1 MSPVAWVLDELR
13 KSLEAAN
20 KALRRFLRESNEAA
34 LAGSAPV
41 EPVHLRAARAQVHQG
56 VGALEMVGEDVAAIH
71 LRMIES
77 AIDLVVAKP
86 VKLTDASVAD
96 IERAG
101 FALLDY
107 LSVMVARR
115 PASSVALFPQYQ
127 AVANFSGAERLHPAD
142 LWNHRLRWIPI
153 EHAAAST
160 GAAPDLVALRQAFER
175 GLLDLM
181 RGNAGGGSAAML
193 DASQQLLGHATSR
206 EARAFWG
213 IACGWLE
220 ALSRGTLIADVYAK
234 RTASRLSM
242 QVGALSRGDASVS
255 ERLALDM
262 LFFCAL
268 VRGEVG
274 SMPALAAVRR
284 AHSLVPDEAMQYQK
298 PMFGLIDPAV
308 VVQGRK
314 RLAAAK
320 DAWTAITGGD
330 ATKAKSV
337 VEQFGLLNESL
348 ERIYP
353 QDRALAVTLNRVAA
367 ALAQSGEVPRPELG
381 LEVATALLFV
391 EASFEVVEPGNAES
405 AERAG
410 RLAQRVENVR
420 TGGPSEPLEVWMEEL
435 YRRVSDR
442 QTMGTVVA
450 ESRALLAEVEKDLD
464 AFFRNPVETA
474 ALREVPSRL
483 LQMRGVL
490 SLLGLG
496 DAAQASARMRD
507 SVEEIL
513 VTEVDPERAKAT
525 GTFDKL
531 ADNLG
536 ALGLLIDMLSYQP
549 GLAKQLFAFDSEE
562 GLLKPVMGR
571 LQRHALV
578 DEAADIPSGGD
589 AGSAELGAADI
600 GLEIGSL
607 VEQAQSGDLSGGDL
621 AASLGQ
627 LSERAVIA
635 DDSSAAAVAR
645 QLAEQAVSGADLQ
658 TIAAQA
664 SALVAPGA
672 PRVEAPVSEPVVE
685 DDLRDIFLEEANE
698 VLVNGRE
705 ALGILTL
712 SPADS
717 EQLTVVRRAFHTLKG
732 SSRMVGLTE
741 FGEAAWSMEQVF
753 NAAMASPETLLS
765 PELFALASEAFDAL
779 EPWVDA
785 IRQGADAPFRAKPFQ
800 DAGSAFRE
808 RGERLSLVGT
818 APVAPELVSEPEEPA
833 AALETF
839 EPIES
844 HDAVEALPVVD
855 MPVPA
860 SPPHHPAEF
869 VDFDSQA
876 TEPMPLPDM
885 LSAEAPSMLEAG
897 GDFVFDLS
905 GLAPVG
911 QPVPVSSSNV
921 VPESS
926 SERPTAAPAEQTVES
941 SAPLIDASFLDE
953 VEADQSA
960 SLEIGLEVEPQ
971 DTADLVVAEAP
982 PAAPEDVRVVGPL
995 RIGIALHNVYLN
1007 EADEKSRRL
1016 STELA
1021 EWAVAADGPV
1031 GETPIMD
1038 AHSLAG
1044 SSATVGFEE
1053 MARLAHALE
1062 NALLRNR
1069 ERGVSMTPEPEV
1081 FVAASDEIRR
1091 LLHQFAAGFLKSVNE
1106 SVWAGLE
1113 LLETLPATV
1122 NPVVTDSQLPLD
1134 SGSVFGDDEPLSL
1147 PEAEMDS
1154 VFGSEPEPI
1163 EQQVQPRQAAP
1174 ATEFS
1179 ALTEFSLLAGQR
1191 DDDDIDAVDAP
1202 DADLFPIFDEEAH
1215 ELMPQLSAQLRALQ
1229 ASPGDRGALAAALRS
1244 LHTLKGSARLAGAMR
1259 VGELA
1264 HRMESD
1270 IEHLTQSDGAV
1281 TADGLRPVVA
1291 RFDAIEVALEGLRAR
1306 DAAAYSQ
1313 ALEQV
1318 ETVAA
1323 SSETR
1328 VAVQS
1333 HETGSAV
1340 EAAAT
1345 APVSAVAPVVV
1356 RNATPTAPVA
1366 RGSLTGNSVRVRT
1379 LLLDRLV
1386 NQAGEVSIARSRL
1399 EAELS
1404 QLKQS
1409 VGDMTDNLE
1418 RMRQHLRDIELQGE
1432 TQMQSRLAAAREAEE
1447 GFDPL
1452 EMDRF
1457 TRFQELTRMMAESV
1471 NDFATVQRT
1480 LQRTVENTEDDLVA
1494 QARLTRDL
1502 QRDLL
1507 RTRMVEFDSISERL
1521 YRLVRMASKEA
1532 DKHVRLDV
1540 QGGNI
1545 EIDRSVL
1552 DRMAPAFEHLLRNCI
1567 AHGVEPPSA
1576 REAAGKD
1583 PVGTITVSLRQAGN
1597 DVSVTFA
1604 DDGAGIDTARVRER
1618 AVRLGLLDARSS
1630 PSEAELMQMIFMPG
1644 FSTATEVTE
1653 LAGRGIG
1660 MDVVRS
1666 EVNSLGGRIDTTSQR
1681 GQGARFEM
1689 VLPLTTAVTQVV
1701 MLRVGELTVGVPANL
1716 VEIVRRATP
1725 DEVRAGYAQGH
1736 MRVAAEEVPFHWLG
1750 ALLQGAPRGGD
1761 LAQRT
1766 LPVVVLRSAAQRV
1779 TVHVDEV
1786 LGNQEV
1792 VVKNLGPQ
1800 LSRLPGLAGMSV
1812 LASGAIVLIYN
1823 PVALATVYGEQ
1834 ARESFVAHDRQAVA
1848 TGSDA
1853 AAVPIQPSARDG
1865 AVVQAPLVLVVDD
1878 SITVRRVTQRLL
1890 QREGYRVELA
1900 KDGLDA
1906 LEKLQGER
1914 PCVVLSDIE
1923 MPRMDGFDLARNI
1936 RGDKALRSLPL
1947 VMITSRLADKHREYA
1962 REIGTDHYLGKPYSE
1977 EELLALVKRYA
1988 AHPFSAITAD
1998 ATPA

>member
-1 MSPVAWVLDELR
+1 LL
-13 KSLEAAN
+13 
-20 KALRRFLRESNEAA
+20 
-34 LAGSAPV
+34 
-41 EPVHLRAARAQVHQG
+41 
-56 VGALEMVGEDVAAIH
+56 
-71 LRMIES
+71 
-77 AIDLVVAKP
+77 
-86 VKLTDASVAD
+86 
-96 IERAG
+96 ERA
-101 FALLDY
+101 
-107 LSVMVARR
+107 
-115 PASSVALFPQYQ
+115 
-127 AVANFSGAERLHPAD
+127 
-142 LWNHRLRWIPI
+142 
-153 EHAAAST
+153 T
-160 GAAPDLVALRQAFER
+160 
-175 GLLDLM
+175 
-181 RGNAGGGSAAML
+181 
-193 DASQQLLGHATSR
+193 TR
-206 EARAFWG
+206 EAQAFWG
-213 IACGWLE
+213 IAGAWLE
-220 ALSRGTLIADVYAK
+220 ALASEAVSADLFAK

-242 QVGALSRGDASVS
+242 QVGAVSRGDASVS

-268 VRGEVG
+268 VRGDA
-274 SMPALAAVRR
+274 SKLPALAAVRR
-284 AHSLVPDEAMQYQK
+284 VHGLVLDDGVQYQK
-298 PMFGLIDPAV
+298 PVFGLVDPALIQ
-308 VVQGRK
+308 QGRK

-320 DAWTAITGGD
+320 DGWTAITGGEVG
-330 ATKAKSV
+330 KARSLV
-337 VEQFGLLNESL
+337 DQFAALTESL
-348 ERIYP
+348 GRIYP
-353 QDRALAVTLNRVAA
+353 QDNALVVTLNRVASA
-367 ALAQSGEVPRPELG
+367 FAQSGDVPRPELG

-391 EASFEVVEPGNAES
+391 EASFEVVEPHDAES
-405 AERAG
+405 ADRAS
-410 RLAQRVENVR
+410 RLAQRIESVR
-420 TGGPSEPLEVWMEEL
+420 TGGPSEPLEAWMEEL
-435 YRRVSDR
+435 YRGVSDR

-464 AFFRNPVETA
+464 AFFRNPVDTA
-474 ALREVPSRL
+474 AIREVPSRL

-490 SLLGLG
+490 SLLGLA

-507 SVEEIL
+507 TVEEIL
-513 VTEVDPERAKAT
+513 VTQIDPERAKAT

-536 ALGLLIDMLSYQP
+536 GLGLLIDMLSYQP
-549 GLAKQLFAFDSEE
+549 GLAKQLFVFDHDA
-562 GLLKPVMGR
+562 GVLKPVMGR
-571 LQRHALV
+571 ERRVMPGDAV
-578 DEAADIPSGGD
+578 DLDVGIGEDIPP
-589 AGSAELGAADI
+589 AAPAVDI
-600 GLEIGSL
+600 GVEIGAL
-607 VEQAQSGDLSGGDL
+607 VEQAQSGEMATAEL
-621 AASLGQ
+621 ATSLDH

-635 DDSSAAAVAR
+635 DDAASAWVARELAQRAVGGADVQSLVAQATALSAPALPLPVEPEAAA
-645 QLAEQAVSGADLQ
+645 
-658 TIAAQA
+658 
-664 SALVAPGA
+664 
-672 PRVEAPVSEPVVE
+672 VVE
-685 DDLRDIFLEEANE
+685 DDLRDIFLEEAWE
-698 VLVNGRE
+698 VFVNARE
-705 ALGILTL
+705 ALAVLTVN
-712 SPADS
+712 PADA

-753 NAAMASPETLLS
+753 NAAMATPEAWLPLDLVS
-765 PELFALASEAFDAL
+765 LATEAFDTF

-785 IRQGADAPFRAKPFQ
+785 IRRSEDGAFRAQAFQ
-800 DAGSAFRE
+800 QASVAFRE
-808 RGERLSLVGT
+808 RGERLALSSVGAPLLRDAVT
-818 APVAPELVSEPEEPA
+818 LEPSEPVATS
-833 AALETF
+833 
-839 EPIES
+839 I
-844 HDAVEALPVVD
+844 
-855 MPVPA
+855 
-860 SPPHHPAEF
+860 
-869 VDFDSQA
+869 
-876 TEPMPLPDM
+876 PLPSIETIDV
-885 LSAEAPSMLEAG
+885 AEAPIDDLPTVFDVQSHPARASGVSQPTMKVDPPAPAAEAV
-897 GDFVFDLS
+897 DFVFDLS
-905 GLAPVG
+905 DLAPVQ
-911 QPVPVSSSNV
+911 QPVPVAEAGPLTVDVAGVLIDSEFLAIDADATTKP
-921 VPESS
+921 VPE
-926 SERPTAAPAEQTVES
+926 
-941 SAPLIDASFLDE
+941 LGLDT
-953 VEADQSA
+953 D
-960 SLEIGLEVEPQ
+960 
-971 DTADLVVAEAP
+971 AP
-982 PAAPEDVRVVGPL
+982 PAVLKVTELVAPDAPNASVPAEPLPSTEDVRVVGPL
-995 RIGIALHNVYLN
+995 RIGIALYNVYLN

-1021 EWAVAADGPV
+1021 EWAVVADEPV
-1031 GETPIMD
+1031 GETAVMD

-1044 SSATVGFEE
+1044 GSATVGFEE
-1053 MARLAHALE
+1053 LARLAQTLE
-1062 NALLRNR
+1062 LAMLRNR
-1069 ERGVSMTPEPEV
+1069 ERGVSMAPEPQV
-1081 FVAASDEIRR
+1081 FTAAADEIRR
-1091 LLHQFAAGFLKSVNE
+1091 LLHQFAAGFLKPVNE
-1106 SVWAGLE
+1106 SVWIAFLALDALPTTPISIAHESELPTDAIDVDLEPTPPLTAVPVSNVVDRPDFGL
-1113 LLETLPATV
+1113 L
-1122 NPVVTDSQLPLD
+1122 TDQP
-1134 SGSVFGDDEPLSL
+1134 DDE
-1147 PEAEMDS
+1147 
-1154 VFGSEPEPI
+1154 
-1163 EQQVQPRQAAP
+1163 
-1174 ATEFS
+1174 
-1179 ALTEFSLLAGQR
+1179 
-1191 DDDDIDAVDAP
+1191 DDIDAVDAP
-1202 DADLFPIFDEEAH
+1202 DADLFPIFDEEAR

-1291 RFDAIEVALEGLRAR
+1291 RFDAIEAALEGLRAR

-1323 SSETR
+1323 SSEKG
-1328 VAVQS
+1328 VAVQT
-1333 HETGSAV
+1333 HEPGSAV

-1345 APVSAVAPVVV
+1345 APVSAVSPVVV
-1356 RNATPTAPVA
+1356 RDATPTTPVA

-1386 NQAGEVSIARSRL
+1386 DQAGEVSIARSRL

-1532 DKHVRLDV
+1532 DKQVRLDV

-1567 AHGVEPPSA
+1567 AHGVEPTSA

-1618 AVRLGLLDARSS
+1618 AVRLGLLDAQSS
-1630 PSEAELMQMIFMPG
+1630 PSEAELMQMIFTPG

-1666 EVNSLGGRIDTTSQR
+1666 EVNGLGGRIDTSSQR
-1681 GQGARFEM
+1681 GQGTRFEM

-1779 TVHVDEV
+1779 AVHVDEV

-1834 ARESFVAHDRQAVA
+1834 AREAFVAHDRQAA
-1848 TGSDA
+1848 ETGSDA
-1853 AAVPIQPSARDG
+1853 AAVPIQPSSRDE

-1923 MPRMDGFDLARNI
+1923 MPRMDGFDLARTI

-1988 AHPFSAITAD
+1988 AHPFSALTAE
-1998 ATPA
+1998 AAPA